1 MDELSV
7 GLSSWIIQDGN
18 YGDFEEGGQ
27 YTFALEFALSSI
39 ESIAPEGRSLRHIA
53 GSDYRFTA
61 EVVFTQ
67 PGVVVIDAGVLC
79 YREDKSTEGLVTGS
93 FIAGDL
99 SLGIDPFFWL
109 ETHSRAP
116 GAPNLFY
123 RWRLRAILL
132 ETTPWVDTGGSF
144 QRAQV
149 PRTFKAVPRTDAWAH
164 DGGHAE
170 YVLVCELLGL
180 VNKNIMSVTRQ

>member
-27 YTFALEFALSSI
+27 YTFALEFALGAI
-39 ESIAPEGRSLRHIA
+39 ESIASAGRSLRHIA
-53 GSDYRFTA
+53 GADYRFTA

-67 PGVVVIDAGVLC
+67 PGLVVIDAGVLC
-79 YREDKSTEGLVTGS
+79 YREDKSTEGGLVTGS

-116 GAPNLFY
+116 GAPNLSY

-132 ETTPWVDTGGSF
+132 ETTPWVHTDSGSR
-144 QRAQV
+144 RAQV

-164 DGGHAE
+164 DEGHAE

-180 VNKNIMSVTRQ
+180 ANKNS